1 MIAIAGIAIVILVA
15 LYFFAPKFFTKAGN
29 TVESELKKAGSTLA
43 KGPQLEVTVEKTVNP
58 DPKTEDFIEYMTADQ
73 QVESGK
79 LIDIGLGW
87 KTSTGFEEVN
97 KLVFKRKVNGKEIQE
112 TIEHTGEGVDNY
124 STGKVLFDGE
134 DIKSSPVGENM
145 IEIYYTLGD
154 SDEQI
159 KLTEV
164 AVKVDQKDLA
174 MTTELLAPKTMEF
187 KPKTKKDSFSAE
199 LVSEKV
205 FYVLKPNSGK
215 STVMNGEEPYIFTL
229 DIKKT
234 GDDDVVAFKTTDAD
248 GKEIKLTVDGNTDFI
263 LKKKKKDIYFLTTA
277 DGKAVTAGAPTRN
290 KISAGG
296 SSGLITLPFEDMT
309 PLQYKASMF
318 KIVDTKTVVK
328 FPKEISGLTGR
339 YVTSSAAADKW
350 EDISGKGN
358 HCTEVRGSLKNT
370 FSYVYGG
377 IEDGFKIPAA
387 TMGAGDAKE
396 YTLFYVARYNGWYRR
411 RIFDG
416 INNNWLS
423 GFHDNNTGV
432 AHHATNWLAYPGT
445 KQSLHSQG
453 WFQGTDQSNLFRSNG
468 RSRVTNSDIDA
479 STSQI
484 TVNFGEYSSTP
495 SQESSDWAVKEI
507 IIYNRKLTIDE
518 IFKVENYLVHMYPE
532 YKFDPSSILLLDPEE
547 KHRTYSSVYKSDVE
561 HLNESK
567 MFSGTGWSASANKPG
582 EWLKIDLENKYKIV
596 GVVVRGRQNVEQYPT
611 KVSVSV
617 NGEGSQEFNT
627 TDCWPN
633 HTVCMLRTPIVGN
646 SVKIEALENK
656 NWPSVRAAVIIETGY
671 GKLKMGRNFIA
682 GYPKSRVTYPTP
694 QEDPMMDAKAPD
706 PTVCQKYAEA
716 NKDKYV
722 SWGYRTIH
730 HPQEQYKGTCW
741 FYKTIEPLN
750 PYSVND
756 VQETWDHMMGCS
768 DPEMSVASGCKQ
780 KHSPSYVVTKPGQD
794 RPYGDIEGY
803 PVTTTLQDCQLQ
815 CSELAN
821 CVGISYKEDTKTCF
835 AKKAD
840 GLNEYTDSQYQFYE
854 RE

>member
-1 MIAIAGIAIVILVA
+1 MIAVAAIVVVIVA
-15 LYFFAPKFFTKAGN
+15 ALIFFAPKFFTKAGN
-29 TVESELKKAGSTLA
+29 TVESELKKAG
-43 KGPQLEVTVEKTVNP
+43 KKEGPQLEVTIEKTVNP
-58 DPKTEDFIEYMTADQ
+58 DTKTEDFTEYMTADQ

-87 KTSTGFEEVN
+87 KTTTGFEEVN
-97 KLVFKRKVNGKEIQE
+97 KLVFKRKVNGEEIQE
-112 TIEHTGEGVDNY
+112 AIEHTGEGVDNY
-124 STGKVLFDGE
+124 SSGKILFDGE
-134 DIKSSPVGENM
+134 NIESSPVGENM

-154 SDEQI
+154 SDELV

-187 KPKTKKDSFSAE
+187 KPTTKKDSFSAE

-215 STVMNGEEPYIFTL
+215 STVMNGEEAYIFTL

-290 KISAGG
+290 KIPAGG
-296 SSGLITLPFEDMT
+296 SSGLTTLLFEDMT

-318 KIVDTKTVVK
+318 KIIDSKTDVK
-328 FPKEISGLTGR
+328 FPKEISGLSGR
-339 YVTSSAAADKW
+339 YVTSSVQSDKW
-350 EDISGKGN
+350 NDISGKGN
-358 HCTEVRGSLKNT
+358 DCTEVRGSLKNT

-377 IEDGFKIPAA
+377 IEDGFKIPKA
-387 TMGAGDAKE
+387 TMGPDNK
-396 YTLFYVARYNGWYRR
+396 YTIFYVARYNGWDRR

-416 INNNWLS
+416 VDNNWLS
-423 GFHDNNTGV
+423 GFHNHSTGV
-432 AHHATNWLAYPGT
+432 AHRNGGEGWMAHRGNFNSNA
-445 KQSLHSQG
+445 QG
-453 WFQGTDQSNLFRSNG
+453 WIQCTDQRVLFRTNG
-468 RSRVTNSDIDA
+468 RDMKNRTDDDTKL

-484 TVNFGEYSSTP
+484 TVNFGQFSTT
-495 SQESSDWAVKEI
+495 ESSDWAVKEI
-507 IIYNRKLTIDE
+507 IIYNRELTLDE
-518 IFKVENYLVHMYPE
+518 VFKVENYLVHTYPE

-547 KHRTYSSVYKSDVE
+547 KHRTYSSVHKSDTE

-567 MFSGTGWSASANKPG
+567 MFSGTGWSAAGAGKN

-611 KVSVSV
+611 KVALSV
-617 NGEGSQEFNT
+617 NGIGTQEFTT

-633 HTVCMLRTPIVGN
+633 HTVCMFRTPIIGN
-646 SVKIEALENK
+646 SVKVEALEFK
-656 NWPSVRAAVIIETGY
+656 NWPSVRAAVIVETGY
-671 GKLKMGRNFIA
+671 GKLKFGRNFVA
-682 GYPKSRVTYPTP
+682 GYPKSGVTYPTP
-694 QEDPMMDAKAPD
+694 QEDPAHDRKASD
-706 PTVCQKYAEA
+706 PMECQKYAEE

-730 HPQEQYKGTCW
+730 HPQDHYRGTCW
-741 FYKTIEPLN
+741 FYKTMPSLN
-750 PYSVND
+750 PKNPGD
-756 VQETWDHMMGCS
+756 VHGTWEHMMGCT
-768 DPEMSVASGCKQ
+768 DPEMSVASGCTK

-794 RPYGDIEGY
+794 RPFGDIEGY

-815 CSELAN
+815 CSDLAD

-840 GLNEYTDSQYQFYE
+840 GLNDYTNSQYQFYE
-854 RE
+854 RQ